1 MNALR
6 PYAGYS
12 AIRMRISDADST
24 YNSMQL
30 YATKRR
36 GDFQFT
42 VSYTLGK
49 ALTNASGN
57 GDNDAPEAVGDLDYL
72 YGPATFD
79 RRHAFVNTLTYR
91 LPWLRDHGGLLEAIA
106 GGWEVSSKYRFQSG
120 QYFTATGNSSIG
132 NRRADYTGAEID
144 IDGDELRWFNTAAF
158 TNPPDDRAG
167 TATVGQIEGPSFKQM
182 DISMRKNFR
191 FGGRYNVTP
200 IIDVFNLFDTVNFAN
215 FPASSLD
222 ANNAAFGTLTS
233 AQPSRSFQFGVRFD
247 F

>member
-1 MNALR
+1 
-6 PYAGYS
+6 
-12 AIRMRISDADST
+12 
-24 YNSMQL
+24 MQL

-49 ALTNASGN
+49 VLTNASGN

-91 LPWLRDHGGLLEAIA
+91 LPWLRDRGGVLEAVA

-132 NRRADYTGAEID
+132 NRRADYIGGEID
-144 IDGDELRWFNTAAF
+144 IDGDELQLVQHGGVHQPAGRSARHGDGRT
-158 TNPPDDRAG
+158 DR
-167 TATVGQIEGPSFKQM
+167 GPVVQA
-182 DISMRKNFR
+182 DGHLDAEELPLRR
-191 FGGRYNVTP
+191 ALQPHADHRRVQPVQHGELRQLRG
-200 IIDVFNLFDTVNFAN
+200 
-215 FPASSLD
+215 SSLD
-222 ANNAAFGTLTS
+222 ANNAAFGTIDVGAAV
-233 AQPSRSFQFGVRFD
+233 AQFQFGVRFD